1 MIQWMLAIWL
11 LVLLPFLNSAC
22 TCESSQVMY
31 CWRLAWRILSIT
43 VLACEIKAT
52 VWLLEYLWHCPS
64 LGLKWTLI
72 LSSSVAT
79 AEFSRFAGILS
90 AAVYRHHLLWFE
102 FSSAGIPS
110 PSLVLF
116 LVMLPK
122 THLTLYLT
130 HFCTPH
136 GAWKCP
142 ALTGWSFKMSQIKLT
157 VIFYWKWWW
166 LKIKKISWS
175 TSRLEYSVGSH
186 PYESLVTRSMPGIN
200 DLPSVS
206 REETPDT
213 RSFPLNW

>member
-1 MIQWMLAIWL
+1 MSTIWF
-11 LVLLPFLNSAC
+11 LVPLPFLSLYIWKFSIHVLLKASLKDFEHNLVSMWNE
-22 TCESSQVMY
+22 TQFIYSSLNIV
-31 CWRLAWRILSIT
+31 
-43 VLACEIKAT
+43 
-52 VWLLEYLWHCPS
+52 WHCPS

-79 AEFSRFAGILS
+79 AEFSWFAGILS
-90 AAVYRHHLLWFE
+90 AAVYWHHLLWFE

-186 PYESLVTRSMPGIN
+186 PYESLVTRSMPRIN
-200 DLPSVS
+200 HLPSVS

>member
-1 MIQWMLAIWL
+1 MSTIWF
-11 LVLLPFLNSAC
+11 LVPLPFLSL
-22 TCESSQVMY
+22 Y
-31 CWRLAWRILSIT
+31 IWKFSIH
-43 VLACEIKAT
+43 VLLKAT
-52 VWLLEYLWHCPS
+52 LKDFEHNLVSMWNETQFIYSSLNIVWHCPS
-64 LGLKWTLI
+64 LGLIWKLI

-90 AAVYRHHLLWFE
+90 AAVYQHHLLRFE

-130 HFCTPH
+130 HFYTPD

-175 TSRLEYSVGSH
+175 ISRLEYSVGSH
-186 PYESLVTRSMPGIN
+186 PYESLVTRSIPGIN
-200 DLPSVS
+200 YLRLIS

-213 RSFPLNW
+213 LSFPLNW